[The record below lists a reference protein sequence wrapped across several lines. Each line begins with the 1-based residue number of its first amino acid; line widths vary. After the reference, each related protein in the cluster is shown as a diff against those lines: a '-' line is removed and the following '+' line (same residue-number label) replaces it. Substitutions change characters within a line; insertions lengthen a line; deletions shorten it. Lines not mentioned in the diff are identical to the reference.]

1 MVQKY
6 PVPLRILNLQQS
18 MTTDQAIRSLVQYRE
33 NFPLEID
40 YDLIEYLAYTS
51 VISETKRTSFEALF
65 SLYFLLLE
73 ENSEFYSRESVGIGF
88 I

>member
-18 MTTDQAIRSLVQYRE
+18 VTTDQAIRSLVQYRE

-51 VISETKRTSFEALF
+51 VISETKRTPFEVLF

>member
-18 MTTDQAIRSLVQYRE
+18 VTTDQAIRSLVQYRE

-51 VISETKRTSFEALF
+51 VISETKRTRFEALF

>member
-51 VISETKRTSFEALF
+51 VISETKRTPFEALF

>member
-18 MTTDQAIRSLVQYRE
+18 VTTDQAIRSLVQYRE

-51 VISETKRTSFEALF
+51 VISETKRTFEALF

>member
-18 MTTDQAIRSLVQYRE
+18 VTTDQAIRSLVQYRE

-51 VISETKRTSFEALF
+51 VISETKRTPFEAVFFVF
-65 SLYFLLLE
+65 SATRR
-73 ENSEFYSRESVGIGF
+73 EF
-88 I
+88 

>member
-18 MTTDQAIRSLVQYRE
+18 VTTDQAIRSLVQYRE

-51 VISETKRTSFEALF
+51 VISETKRTFRSAIFFVF
-65 SLYFLLLE
+65 SATRR
-73 ENSEFYSRESVGIGF
+73 EF
-88 I
+88 

>member
-18 MTTDQAIRSLVQYRE
+18 VTTDQAIRSLVQYRE

>member
-51 VISETKRTSFEALF
+51 VISETKQTSFEALF
-65 SLYFLLLE
+65 SLYFLLLG